1 MDDSGVEFIPL
12 TSQPSVRWKNGGGRT
27 REVAVARHAGDDSFS
42 WRVSVAE
49 VAADGPFSSFP
60 GVDRTIWLLRGK
72 GMLLEVDGVE
82 HRLDVPLVPFAFGGE
97 AKVTARLIDGPTEDL
112 NVMVERATTHA
123 DARVIRCGP
132 TLEVPAADGDTL
144 LLALD
149 GACDVRDGA
158 HAPQRL
164 GTGDALLWRGSAFAL
179 RLSGASGP
187 AVLLL
192 ARFERR

>member
-1 MDDSGVEFIPL
+1 MDEPGVEFIPL
-12 TSQPSVRWKNGGGRT
+12 ASQPIVRWKNGGGRT
-27 REVAVARHAGDDSFS
+27 REVAVARHAQDDGFA

-72 GMLLEVDGVE
+72 GMLLEVDGVAQ
-82 HRLDVPLVPFAFGGE
+82 RLDLPLVPFAFRGE
-97 AKVTARLIDGPTEDL
+97 GKVTARLIDGPTEDL

-123 DARVIRCGP
+123 SARVIRCGP
-132 TLEVPAADGDTL
+132 SLGVPAADGDTL
-144 LLALD
+144 LLALV

-158 HAPQRL
+158 HAAQRI
-164 GTGDALLWRGSAFAL
+164 GTGDALLWRGGASAL

-192 ARFERR
+192 ARFEQR